1 MKSVEMFFGML
12 PSTINPERLVKS
24 RWRMTREEIV
34 RRGGTVLDDTR
45 EVRAVA
51 ETPDE
56 ILPNTK
62 PRDDASR

>member
-12 PSTINPERLVKS
+12 PSDTKGGKLVKS
-24 RWRMTREEIV
+24 RWRMTREQIL
-34 RRGGTVLDDTR
+34 RRGGTVLEETR

-56 ILPNTK
+56 IPSNTK
-62 PRDDASR
+62 PPKPAG

>member
-12 PSTINPERLVKS
+12 PCDTKPGRLVKS
-24 RWRMTREEIV
+24 RWRMPRGDIE
-34 RRGGTVLDDTR
+34 RRGGTVLEETR

-56 ILPNTK
+56 IASNTRPPDK
-62 PRDDASR
+62 TR